1 MATIDEECLHSS
13 NIPYLYGGIIPCRSD
28 VFTIRRPGHCIH
40 PTGVPIIYLSTL
52 KRVSVFY
59 LPYVDRLIVAARG
72 DISAVGR
79 PCYRIHPIR
88 MPTIGQDMFHTGS
101 GLVLY
106 SPHLHRL
113 IVATKGKESAVGR
126 PCKRTCPGIRSG
138 RIAIGE
144 EATSSGS
151 HTIVLDRIPHLHGT
165 IKGARGDMGSI
176 G

>member
-59 LPYVDRLIVAARG
+59 LPY
-72 DISAVGR
+72 
-79 PCYRIHPIR
+79 
-88 MPTIGQDMFHTGS
+88 
-101 GLVLY
+101 
-106 SPHLHRL
+106 LHRL

-126 PCKRTCPGIRSG
+126 PCKRPCPGIRSG
-138 RIAIGE
+138 RITIGE
-144 EATSSGS
+144 EATCSGS
-151 HTIVLDRIPHLHGT
+151 HTIFLDRIPHLHGT
-165 IKGARGDMGSI
+165 IKGARGDMSSI